1 MKKRSLQIGIL
12 SVLFL
17 CPLSAYAGVEGK
29 VDTGDTAF
37 VLLSAALVMLMTP
50 GLALFYGGMVRRK
63 NVLGTLMHSFFAL
76 AIVSM
81 QWVLVGYSL
90 SFGPDIKGII
100 GGLDWIGLNS
110 VGLAPN
116 PDYAPTVPHMAF
128 MIYQAMFAVITPAL
142 ISGAI
147 AERMK
152 FSAYLL
158 FVLVWTTVVYDPVA
172 HWVWGAG
179 GWMKNLGVLDFA
191 GGIVVHITSG
201 ISALAAALFIGKR
214 KNYLKEHMPPHNLP
228 MTVLGAG
235 LLWFGWFGFNA
246 GSALSSGALS
256 TSAFVSTHI
265 AAVAATFIWVIIEW
279 LHRGKPTM
287 FGAATG
293 SIAGLATITPA
304 SGFVG
309 PMPAM
314 AIGLLAGAVCYL
326 ALNAKVKLGYDD
338 SLDAFG
344 VHGVGGI
351 LGTIGAGLFASK
363 IINAAGADGL
373 FFGNPH
379 QLFVQGISILAVMA
393 YSFVITYVIMKLLD
407 LTIGLRITDEE
418 EMMGLDLSQHEE
430 NGYQF

>member
-1 MKKRSLQIGIL
+1 MQFCILCVMSL
-12 SVLFL
+12 F
-17 CPLSAYAGVEGK
+17 PFSAYAGVEGK

-63 NVLGTLMHSFFAL
+63 NVLGTLMHSYFAI
-76 AIVSM
+76 AIVSI
-81 QWVLVGYSL
+81 QWILVGYSL
-90 SFGPDIKGII
+90 AFGPDIKGII

-110 VGLAPN
+110 VGLTPN

-152 FSAYLL
+152 FSTYIL
-158 FVLVWTTVVYDPVA
+158 FVLLWTTIVYDPVA
-172 HWVWGAG
+172 HWVWGTG
-179 GWMKNLGVLDFA
+179 GWMKNMGVLDFA

-201 ISALAAALFIGKR
+201 ISALAAALFMGKR
-214 KNYLKEHMPPHNLP
+214 KNYLKEPMPPHNLP
-228 MTVLGAG
+228 LTVLGAG

-246 GSALSSGALS
+246 GSALSSGVLS
-256 TSAFVSTHI
+256 TSAFVSTHT
-265 AAVAATFIWVIIEW
+265 AAVAATFIWVLIEW

-309 PMPAM
+309 PMPALV
-314 AIGLLAGAVCYL
+314 IGLAAGAVCYL
-326 ALNAKVKLGYDD
+326 ALNAKVKFGYDD

-344 VHGVGGI
+344 VHGVGGA
-351 LGTIGAGLFASK
+351 LGTIGAGFFASK
-363 IINAAGADGL
+363 IINPAGADGL

-379 QLFVQGISILAVMA
+379 QLLVQGISILTAMV
-393 YSFVITYVIMKLLD
+393 YSFAVTLLLLKFLD
-407 LTIGLRITDEE
+407 LAIGLRVSEE
-418 EMMGLDLSQHEE
+418 DEMMGLDLSQHEE
-430 NGYQF
+430 SGYTL